1 MKKFLS
7 TIVKVVVIGF
17 LLLVLIGSCADSDDT
32 VTNMETEE
40 LSQGEKTVSQE
51 ETASGEADAEEAS
64 EDENADADQQDV
76 ATEQS
81 DNDEDANADDNAGA
95 DSSDKVEEDGKYK
108 VGDTTKFF
116 MENGGEIAV
125 TVTDWGTD
133 YDSFTEEPLT
143 YAEYY
148 IENIGD
154 EEVTVGNG
162 SFNMYADDF
171 SVDLTYSGS
180 SDMYVGSANISSGRK
195 VTGRV
200 YGVLDPD
207 SADNIELEVYDKI
220 YVLKNKC
227 YKTINANDMSV
238 ENIKISKDVKA
249 DSKQI
254 ANIAGHYYGYLSGK
268 NGTSDINLSMYS
280 SPEDK
285 AVGNIE
291 LYLSSEVENYGDNS
305 YKSEIVKVKPNIYAL
320 AIEGQEVLI
329 SFYTDNELGG
339 EYGICANIYI
349 DGEYVDTVHMAEMY
363 RS

>member
-51 ETASGEADAEEAS
+51 ETASGEADAEEA
-64 EDENADADQQDV
+64 ENADADQQD
-76 ATEQS
+76 AAAEQS
-81 DNDEDANADDNAGA
+81 DNDEEANADDNAGA

-108 VGDTTKFF
+108 VGDTVKLSD
-116 MENGGEIAV
+116 ENGGKIAV
-125 TVTDWGTD
+125 TVTEWGTD
-133 YDSFTEEPLT
+133 YDSLTEETLT

-154 EEVTVGNG
+154 EEVTVGSG
-162 SFNMYADDF
+162 LFTMYTDDY
-171 SVDLTYSGS
+171 SIDTTSSGS
-180 SDMYVGSANISSGRK
+180 SDMFVLRADISAGRK
-195 VTGRV
+195 LTGRV

-207 SADNIELEVYDKI
+207 SVDNIELEVGGSI
-220 YVLKNKC
+220 YVLKNIP
-227 YKTINANDMSV
+227 YKRIDANEMSV
-238 ENIKISKDVKA
+238 ENIKVPKKMKA

-254 ANIAGHYYGYLSGK
+254 PYISGHYFGNFGQTDMS
-268 NGTSDINLSMYS
+268 LSMYS

-285 AVGNIE
+285 ALGNIE
-291 LYLSSEVENYGDNS
+291 LYIDSEVETYGGIS
-305 YKSEIVKVKPNIYAL
+305 YEGQIVEVKPNVYAL

-329 SFYTDNELGG
+329 SFYIDSSMGTEN
-339 EYGICANIYI
+339 NIGAQVFI
-349 DGEYVDTVHMAEMY
+349 DGEQVETLIMMEMY